1 MSESIEEIVQNLID
15 QADSTTKTV
24 LSVYKA
30 DQDHEVNK
38 EALVK
43 NTVEYLENCAA
54 FLKIKLLNEHN
65 KKLYN
70 KSTLADSIILV
81 LESFFPTFF
90 RTVMLIIP

>member
-54 FLKIKLLNEHN
+54 FLKIKLLNEYN
-65 KKLYN
+65 KKLY
-70 KSTLADSIILV
+70 KSALADRITTGIILSNN
-81 LESFFPTFF
+81 LSG
-90 RTVMLIIP
+90 L